1 MPLTQRLRLVFFGSG
16 AFGLPTL
23 QALDQSHDVLAVV
36 TQPDRPAGRGGRLT
50 QTPIADWWSQN
61 HPQRPLFKP
70 EKVNT
75 PDMLGAIRAFQ
86 TDAWVVIAFGQ
97 KLSQALLADRFAVNL
112 HGSLLPRWRGAA
124 PINAAILAGDPVAG
138 NTVITLADKMDA
150 GLMLG
155 TSTRPITPETT
166 AGDLHDALAA
176 DGPSLMLDV
185 LSRHAAESLTPQ
197 PQDETLVTIAPKI
210 SRADAQINLSA
221 PADECLR
228 RVHAFSPW
236 PGVTLHHRDK
246 PLKLL
251 RVAAEDVSA
260 EPAQSP
266 GTLLDPAAGRVAC
279 GRGTLRII
287 ELHPAGGKP
296 MPWAEYAR
304 GRHPHSGEVF
314 TCDPAT
320 S

>member
-1 MPLTQRLRLVFFGSG
+1 MPLPTRLRIVFFGSG

-23 QALDQSHDVLAVV
+23 QALDQAHDVLAVV

-50 QTPIADWWSQN
+50 PTPIAAWWSQN
-61 HPQRPLFKP
+61 HPSRPLFKP
-70 EKVNT
+70 ERVNT
-75 PDMLGAIRAFQ
+75 PEVLDAIRAFH

-97 KLSQALLADRFAVNL
+97 KLSTKLLADRFAVNL

-124 PINAAILAGDPVAG
+124 PINAAILAGDAHAG

-176 DGPSLMLDV
+176 DGPALMLDV
-185 LSRHAAESLTPQ
+185 LARHAEGSLTPQ
-197 PQDETLVTIAPKI
+197 QQDEPLVTLAPKI
-210 SRADAQINLSA
+210 SRADAHINFKSSA
-221 PADECLR
+221 ADCLR
-228 RVHAFSPW
+228 RVHAYSPW
-236 PGVTLHHRDK
+236 PGVTVMHREK

-251 RVAAEDVSA
+251 RAAAEHSSQTQGHA
-260 EPAQSP
+260 P
-266 GTLLDPAAGRVAC
+266 GTLIDPAAGIIAC
-279 GRGTLRII
+279 GEGCLRVI

-304 GRHPHSGEVF
+304 GRHPLSGEVF